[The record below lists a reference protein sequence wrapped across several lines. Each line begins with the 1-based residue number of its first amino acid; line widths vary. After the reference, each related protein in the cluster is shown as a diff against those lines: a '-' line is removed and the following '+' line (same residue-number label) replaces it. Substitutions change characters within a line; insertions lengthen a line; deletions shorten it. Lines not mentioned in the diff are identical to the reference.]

1 VVTKFVEPLVS
12 VAENQIRIQFFDEV
26 RNLIKLIVNRKEPCC
41 VNALRRQRHR

>member
-12 VAENQIRIQFFDEV
+12 VAGNQIRIQFFDEV
-26 RNLIKLIVNRKEPCC
+26 RNPIKLIANRKEPCC